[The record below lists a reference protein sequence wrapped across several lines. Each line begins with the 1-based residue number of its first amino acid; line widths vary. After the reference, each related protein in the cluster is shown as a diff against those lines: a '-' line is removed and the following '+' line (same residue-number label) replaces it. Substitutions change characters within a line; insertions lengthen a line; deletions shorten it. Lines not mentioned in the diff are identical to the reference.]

1 MLYNNINISRL
12 IVHAQQVEESKISRK
27 NRESKKERSYEGG
40 FSKGRVDIQE
50 KPRFKKRFSNIV
62 PSKLTKDRD
71 DNVSNPNSQ
80 KAGGTSSP
88 TKKPTSRKCGKK
100 HYKDC

>member
-50 KPRFKKRFSNIV
+50 KPRFKKRFSNQV
-62 PSKLTKDRD
+62 HSKFPKARD
-71 DNVSNPNSQ
+71 DTVSNPKSQ
-80 KAGGTSSP
+80 KGRCTS
-88 TKKPTSRKCGKK
+88 
-100 HYKDC
+100 

>member
-50 KPRFKKRFSNIV
+50 KPRFKKSFLIKFLQNFPRLVMIGY
-62 PSKLTKDRD
+62 LTL
-71 DNVSNPNSQ
+71 
-80 KAGGTSSP
+80 SP
-88 TKKPTSRKCGKK
+88 KRE
-100 HYKDC
+100 